1 MDSTAQV
8 VDSTAKVVD
17 RTIKMMDR
25 PTKIV
30 DSTPE
35 RAIMKQ
41 YMWIVPSATA
51 RWTFLMIENT
61 MPWSLY

>member
-1 MDSTAQV
+1 VDSTAQ
-8 VDSTAKVVD
+8 SVD
-17 RTIKMMDR
+17 RTVKMMDRTVKMMDR

-35 RAIMKQ
+35 QAIMKQ

-51 RWTFLMIENT
+51 SWTFFNDCKI
-61 MPWSLY
+61 

>member
-1 MDSTAQV
+1 VDSTAQI
-8 VDSTAKVVD
+8 VD
-17 RTIKMMDR
+17 RTVKMMDR

-35 RAIMKQ
+35 QAIMKQ

-51 RWTFLMIENT
+51 SWTFFNDCKI
-61 MPWSLY
+61 